1 MQAVELGR
9 RVGQGQG
16 SRRVS
21 MAGGDGRLPRRQGS
35 WVEGPRRQ
43 SSGSGSRLGLRRQG
57 SSGVISTRMAPMQ
70 LEQLLTG
77 KQLPLVHTGC
87 SSRCCCQFV
96 CVTLLQSCVQLHAG
110 IVQHCSV
117 LPVYTACL
125 VCLSVC
131 LSVMFKSLNCR
142 AKPFQESH
150 TCGLC
155 RCLHSQ
161 KVFTMAK
168 QAGGLEC
175 PADRPNRR
183 L

>member
-9 RVGQGQG
+9 RIGQGQG

-77 KQLPLVHTGC
+77 KQLPLVH
-87 SSRCCCQFV
+87 
-96 CVTLLQSCVQLHAG
+96 AG
-110 IVQHCSV
+110 VVAVSMSV
-117 LPVYTACL
+117 
-125 VCLSVC
+125 
-131 LSVMFKSLNCR
+131 
-142 AKPFQESH
+142 
-150 TCGLC
+150 
-155 RCLHSQ
+155 
-161 KVFTMAK
+161 
-168 QAGGLEC
+168 
-175 PADRPNRR
+175 
-183 L
+183 